1 LLWCKYSSGKCS
13 RTGRVEEE
21 FFNLENGLG
30 EHVIR
35 EVVGRIFD
43 SIGKPFLR
51 LSVRDSVEWDIR
63 GA

>member
-1 LLWCKYSSGKCS
+1 LC
-13 RTGRVEEE
+13 
-21 FFNLENGLG
+21 NLENGLG